1 MNANAIKLPNQQEI
15 EQAKESSRL
24 LAQYATSERLHL
36 KVRAENS
43 DKFDDI
49 ILPASALDILLK
61 ILTETSKG
69 NAVNVLP
76 IHAEL
81 TTQEAADILN
91 VSRPYLVGLLEKGE
105 LAFRKVGS
113 HRRILA
119 KDVIEYKQQ
128 QTELRMQALDEL
140 TALSQDMGYE

>member
-1 MNANAIKLPNQQEI
+1 MNVNAIKLPNQQEI

-24 LAQYATSERLHL
+24 LARYTAGERLHL

-43 DKFDDI
+43 DKFDDM
-49 ILPASALDILLK
+49 ILPASALDILLRV
-61 ILTETSKG
+61 LTETSKG
-69 NAVNVLP
+69 NAVHVLP
-76 IHAEL
+76 VHAEL
-81 TTQEAADILN
+81 TTQEAADFLN

-128 QTELRMQALDEL
+128 QDALRMQALDEL
-140 TALSQDMGYE
+140 TALSQEMGYE